1 MFAFAP
7 SNKPPNQGKNLFT
20 EQYENDDNCHP
31 KTAYLRLLP
40 PCQFALYLDD
50 LFNLDLPIPINDAVP
65 IFYRPLRRY
74 FPIVRSSEWDSDPSG
89 LILASDTA
97 AEVSRWL
104 ESWRTVCSVRSAG
117 SCTRTV
123 SGIHIVRC
131 LISTCRLSRIPV
143 EVVRCLHGQQAD
155 SKPMIRH
162 KISVLIRFRFGLV
175 RPGRRPF

>member
-1 MFAFAP
+1 MA
-7 SNKPPNQGKNLFT
+7 KFT
-20 EQYENDDNCHP
+20 
-31 KTAYLRLLP
+31 
-40 PCQFALYLDD
+40 FID
-50 LFNLDLPIPINDAVP
+50 LFAGIGGIRLGFEAQGGQCV
-65 IFYRPLRRY
+65 F
-74 FPIVRSSEWDSDPSG
+74 SSEWDSDPSG

-131 LISTCRLSRIPV
+131 LISTCRLSRVPV

>member
-1 MFAFAP
+1 MSPKNRVFASVATMSICALPRRSFQP
-7 SNKPPNQGKNLFT
+7 RPPDPDKRCCPDILSAAASVFPVLF
-20 EQYENDDNCHP
+20 
-31 KTAYLRLLP
+31 
-40 PCQFALYLDD
+40 
-50 LFNLDLPIPINDAVP
+50 
-65 IFYRPLRRY
+65 
-74 FPIVRSSEWDSDPSG
+74 SSEWDSDPSG

-131 LISTCRLSRIPV
+131 LISTCRLSRVPV

>member
-1 MFAFAP
+1 ML
-7 SNKPPNQGKNLFT
+7 SRYSIGRCVGISRSSVLF
-20 EQYENDDNCHP
+20 
-31 KTAYLRLLP
+31 
-40 PCQFALYLDD
+40 
-50 LFNLDLPIPINDAVP
+50 
-65 IFYRPLRRY
+65 
-74 FPIVRSSEWDSDPSG
+74 SSEWDSDPSG

-131 LISTCRLSRIPV
+131 LISTCRLSRVPV

-155 SKPMIRH
+155 SKPMIRRERQ
-162 KISVLIRFRFGLV
+162 IR
-175 RPGRRPF
+175 PESNPRRPCRLSETSGYEPSTTIQTDTIAKTGYHAGF